1 MAKPGARPR
10 DSRGPAPLL
19 LAGLALLG
27 AVRAREAAG
36 SGFSLHPPYF
46 NLAEGV
52 RIAASATCGEEAPT
66 RGAPRPTE
74 DLYCKLVGGPVAG
87 GDPNQTIQVSAG
99 RGSGGPGR
107 GGGDAGAGHAPG
119 SDSGTPARLG
129 EEPQGPR
136 RSQVR
141 TAVPAARPYAPV
153 PPFGGRKGPQL
164 GPSGSAREVRVP
176 QGRRH
181 AADPGAAGTARV
193 RRRWLAGG
201 EGLVPGPRRPQVLGS
216 RRGRD
221 LASPAGCLWD
231 GGGPLRLPPGQA
243 GTCWRRDGTG
253 MGREGPDRALAPAGL
268 GSRWDPQGGRG
279 TNGGIFN

>member
-10 DSRGPAPLL
+10 GSRGPAPLL

-27 AVRAREAAG
+27 AVRARAAAG
-36 SGFSLHPPYF
+36 GSFSLHPPYF
-46 NLAEGV
+46 NLAEGA
-52 RIAASATCGEEAPT
+52 RIAASATCGEEAPA

-74 DLYCKLVGGPVAG
+74 DLYCKLVGGAG

-99 RGSGGPGR
+99 RGSGGAGRAGPGR
-107 GGGDAGAGHAPG
+107 GGGAAGAGHAPG

-141 TAVPAARPYAPV
+141 TAAPAARLYAPV

-176 QGRRH
+176 PGRRH

-201 EGLVPGPRRPQVLGS
+201 ERPVPGPRRPQVPGS

-221 LASPAGCLWD
+221 LASPAGCL
-231 GGGPLRLPPGQA
+231 
-243 GTCWRRDGTG
+243 
-253 MGREGPDRALAPAGL
+253 
-268 GSRWDPQGGRG
+268 
-279 TNGGIFN
+279 